1 MAEEGPGSAS
11 ETGPR
16 VTRRMVIG
24 VTGLLG
30 MMAVGGVG
38 LRIASWYDRDPST
51 GFACLESG
59 EAELLDALAE
69 AWFPPGG
76 TPALSGAEAGVAAY
90 LDELFSMMDEPTPSL
105 LRTLLHAI
113 DDWSRLAHGGP
124 FALLPLKE
132 RTELLKG
139 WTGSDNHL
147 LRGAIGGLGTFIATA
162 YTGHPEV
169 KKACGWQFPCGY
181 ER

>member
-1 MAEEGPGSAS
+1 MVDAPDPQP
-11 ETGPR
+11 PR
-16 VTRRMVIG
+16 DPRITRRMLLGIS
-24 VTGLLG
+24 GLLTAG
-30 MMAVGGVG
+30 AMAGVG
-38 LRIASWYDRDPST
+38 IRVASWYDRDPSE
-51 GFACLESG
+51 GFDCLETS
-59 EAELLDALAE
+59 EAHILDALAE

-76 TPALSGAEAGVAAY
+76 VPALSGAEAGVSRY

-113 DDWSRLAHGGP
+113 DDWSRLRHGG
-124 FALLPLKE
+124 AYASLPLE
-132 RTELLKG
+132 LRIELLKG

-147 LRGAIGGLGTFIATA
+147 LRGALGGLGTFIATA

-169 KKACGWQFPCGY
+169 KAACGWQFPCGY